1 MKIPERP
8 PEQLD
13 NLEIWSALVKE
24 AMQDGKPSSRGL
36 SSYLDFI
43 ASPAATDQKGRYLHW
58 DEHRFR
64 KPPYEFTIEEHWA
77 LLKMGRIAKQQVTPF
92 AASNEQECTF
102 VVTDDIQR
110 NLHEID
116 SLTRGGLEST
126 RAIPNKQEAT
136 RYLVR
141 SLVEEPFNSSLLEG
155 AATTRER
162 AKTLIQKEAIPE
174 SIGDRMVLNNYFAM
188 EFIKEQKNE
197 DLTPAIVHELHKIV
211 TQGTLQRE
219 EKSGVFRGGADNIN
233 VEDEHTGE
241 ILHAPPPADELAR
254 RMERLCDFANRGN
267 KSDEPFVHPIIKAVI
282 LHFMLAYDHPYVDG
296 NGRTAR
302 ALFYWSVV
310 RDGYWLL
317 EFVSISRII
326 NQAPVSYGKA
336 FLYTETDSFDLTY
349 FLNHQLKVI
358 RESIDQLYA
367 YMNEKMKEIEEL
379 TGAIDA
385 TSSKFSLNRRQT
397 AILTEA
403 VRSSTK
409 VFTINEHERLS
420 NVSYLTA
427 RKDLEGLVELGYLT
441 KRKHGNVSQYLSV
454 KRLARVLGI

>member
-1 MKIPERP
+1 
-8 PEQLD
+8 
-13 NLEIWSALVKE
+13 
-24 AMQDGKPSSRGL
+24 
-36 SSYLDFI
+36 
-43 ASPAATDQKGRYLHW
+43 
-58 DEHRFR
+58 
-64 KPPYEFTIEEHWA
+64 
-77 LLKMGRIAKQQVTPF
+77 
-92 AASNEQECTF
+92 
-102 VVTDDIQR
+102 
-110 NLHEID
+110 
-116 SLTRGGLEST
+116 
-126 RAIPNKQEAT
+126 
-136 RYLVR
+136 
-141 SLVEEPFNSSLLEG
+141 
-155 AATTRER
+155 
-162 AKTLIQKEAIPE
+162 
-174 SIGDRMVLNNYFAM
+174 
-188 EFIKEQKNE
+188 
-197 DLTPAIVHELHKIV
+197 
-211 TQGTLQRE
+211 
-219 EKSGVFRGGADNIN
+219 
-233 VEDEHTGE
+233 
-241 ILHAPPPADELAR
+241 
-254 RMERLCDFANRGN
+254 MERLCDFANRGN